1 MYGSS
6 RLSSLFTPTLALLA
20 LGAGAAAAADLSA
33 QQQAVEPAAI
43 PSGWSYTFTPYGWV
57 PWFSGNAT
65 IKGRDFKVEADPS
78 ELFGHLNFAAI
89 GNVEASKGPF
99 SLKIDG
105 FYANIG
111 ASPSLLRSTDIGTA
125 GANLSTGLSLTIV
138 EVTGGYEVMR
148 WGSGGL
154 KDSSGS
160 YTALD
165 LLAGARYWQQSVD
178 VNLNLTGPAGGSVAF
193 ARSGLVDWTDPFIGA
208 RIRRQIAPG
217 EELALRGDIG
227 GFDAGSTFSWQALAT
242 YNRHLFDFKGFPVD
256 AYLGFRAL
264 SVDYTQ
270 GSGLNK
276 YTYDVVQYG
285 PVVGA
290 TVHFGDLSA
299 NAAEPASAGGYKDG
313 PVSASAPTWTG
324 YYLGV
329 DGGGG
334 WGDSN
339 TLTFTD
345 TVPGIGNPGSFDRY
359 GGFGGIQAGYN
370 RQGALGLGDSWVL
383 GLETD
388 FQASEINNR
397 FSTISPYFGQTFFD
411 AKQGID
417 YFGTVR
423 GRIGYATGNML
434 IYGTGGLAYGNVIT
448 KIHLNNLGSR
458 VTDYL
463 RDVGTETGYAVGGGV
478 EYVFAPG
485 WSAKLEYQYIDL
497 GDQSLSGVA
506 SNGEIDRTKVDN
518 SFNTLRVGLN
528 YHLQNDQAPLK

>member
-1 MYGSS
+1 MCCAL
-6 RLSSLFTPTLALLA
+6 RLPPLFTSTLALFA
-20 LGAGAAAAADLSA
+20 LSAGSAMAADLSA
-33 QQQAVEPAAI
+33 PQPQVVEPAGI
-43 PSGWSYTFTPYGWV
+43 LSGWEFTFTPYLWV

-65 IKGRDFKVEADPS
+65 IKGHSFSVEQDPADV
-78 ELFGHLNFAAI
+78 FGALKFAVM
-89 GNVEASKGPF
+89 GDLEARKGPF
-99 SLKIDG
+99 GLMVDG
-105 FYANIG
+105 FYGNLG
-111 ASPSLLRSTDIGTA
+111 ASSSFLHTGDIPFGTALSTDA
-125 GANLSTGLSLTIV
+125 ALTIV
-138 EVTGGYEVMR
+138 EVGGTYEVMR

-154 KDSSGS
+154 KDATGSS
-160 YTALD
+160 TALD
-165 LLAGARYWQQSVD
+165 LLAGARIWQQSLD
-178 VNLNLTGPAGGSVAF
+178 ANLNLLGPAGGRVSF
-193 ARSGLVDWTDPFIGA
+193 ARSGLIDWTDPFFGA
-208 RIRRQIAPG
+208 RIRHELAPG
-217 EELALRGDIG
+217 QEVALRGDIG
-227 GFDAGSTFSWQALAT
+227 GFDVGSKFSWQALAT

-285 PVVGA
+285 PVAGA
-290 TVHFGDLSA
+290 TVHFGALPA
-299 NAAEPASAGGYKDG
+299 NATEPAAAGGYKDG
-313 PVSASAPTWTG
+313 PVSAAPVSWTG

-345 TVPGIGNPGSFDRY
+345 TVPGVGNPGSFNRY

-370 RQGALGLGDSWVL
+370 RQGGFGLGESWVL

-388 FQASEINNR
+388 FQGSEINNR
-397 FSTISPYFGQTFFD
+397 FSKIAPYFGPTFFD

-434 IYGTGGLAYGNVIT
+434 IYGTGGFAYGNVIT
-448 KIHLNNLGSR
+448 KIRLANLGF
-458 VTDYL
+458 TNFL
-463 RDVGTETGYAVGGGV
+463 RNDETEAGYAVGGGL

-497 GDQSLSGVA
+497 GNQSLSNIA
-506 SNGEIDRTKVDN
+506 SNLRTDSTKVDN
-518 SFNTLRVGLN
+518 NFNTLRVGVN
-528 YHLQNDQAPLK
+528 YHLQSDYVPLK